1 MMLRM
6 NLNTRTGVYGVAI
19 KEGHMLLIWQK
30 NGPYA
35 GKLDF
40 PGGGIEFGETPEQTL
55 RREFVE
61 EVAME
66 FDSLQLIDNL
76 TVTFDAPSTSF
87 FHIGMIYRV
96 DTCRPMQK
104 LNAPELQHTWV
115 DPNTLSEEQCSP
127 LLWKYLSKL
136 NILIVN

>member
-1 MMLRM
+1 M
-6 NLNTRTGVYGVAI
+6 NFNTRTGVYGIVMRD
-19 KEGHMLLIWQK
+19 GQMLLIWQK
-30 NGPYA
+30 SGPYT

-76 TVTFDAPSTSF
+76 TVTFDGPSTSF
-87 FHIGMIYRV
+87 FHIGMIYQI
-96 DTCRPMQK
+96 DTCRPMQ
-104 LNAPELQHTWV
+104 NPVIPELRHTWV
-115 DPNTLSEEQCSP
+115 DPSTLSEEQCSP

-136 NILIVN
+136 NILSVK